1 MWLPETTMIQVEKG
15 LMEQI
20 KMYIVIIVVFISV
33 LFAFGFSSF
42 LNRRQ
47 MSGQQPYNEIRS
59 RSFVLSMFF
68 SLLTAIFSAILS
80 IILLFG
86 SDKLFET
93 LFIDSKWAVGLV
105 LLYMALGSFQQVYLL
120 IRARRGLPY
129 F

>member
-59 RSFVLSMFF
+59 RSFVLSMFSRF
-68 SLLTAIFSAILS
+68 
-80 IILLFG
+80 
-86 SDKLFET
+86 
-93 LFIDSKWAVGLV
+93 
-105 LLYMALGSFQQVYLL
+105 
-120 IRARRGLPY
+120 
-129 F
+129 